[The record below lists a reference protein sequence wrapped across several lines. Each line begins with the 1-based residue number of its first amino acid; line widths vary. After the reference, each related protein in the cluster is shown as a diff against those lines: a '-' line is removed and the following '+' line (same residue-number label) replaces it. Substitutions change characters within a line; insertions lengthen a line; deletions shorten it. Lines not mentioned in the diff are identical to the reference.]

1 MKWSSLEFK
10 LRFGYL
16 LIACI
21 GCWYI
26 QQPVQSLP
34 VSKTRV
40 LEVNGSRESGQKL
53 TVAQVKNEA
62 RAIAVKVISGY
73 GAGSGIL
80 IKKQDQTY
88 IILTNNHVL
97 AVGESHRIQT
107 PDGKIY
113 QGGLLR
119 NQSFEG
125 NDLVLLQFKSAN
137 EYAVARLASSPVAVG
152 DEVFAA
158 GFPGQEAA
166 DKRAFEFLSGS
177 ISFLCPKALAGGYQ
191 IGYSNPVS
199 KGMSGGPLLNN
210 RGEVVGINGMHAY
223 PLWGDPYVFKDG
235 SKPDLPRDLMVQSS
249 WAIPIETF
257 VQLGNKPTGNVRS
270 YSPTLSNRE
279 TLGDRREEKGNHGGF
294 APTKPQIPP
303 GWLW

>member
-1 MKWSSLEFK
+1 MKWQFK
-10 LRFGYL
+10 LRFSYL

-21 GCWYI
+21 GCWYT

-34 VSKTRV
+34 VSKKPEID
-40 LEVNGSRESGQKL
+40 LNFSKESGQKL
-53 TVAQVKNEA
+53 TVGQVKNEA

-80 IKKQDQTY
+80 IKKQGQTY
-88 IILTNNHVL
+88 TILTNNHVL

-113 QGGLLR
+113 QGGLLK

-158 GFPGQEAA
+158 GFTGQEAVE
-166 DKRAFEFLSGS
+166 KRAFEFLSGS

-199 KGMSGGPLLNN
+199 KGMSGGPLLNS

-235 SKPDLPRDLMVQSS
+235 SKPDLPRDLMLRSS

-257 VQLGNKPTGNVRS
+257 VQLGNKSAGDVRT
-270 YSPTLSNRE
+270 YSPPLSNYRE
-279 TLGDRREEKGNHGGF
+279 TLGDRREGKEGNHGGF

>member
-1 MKWSSLEFK
+1 MKWQFK
-10 LRFGYL
+10 LRFSYL

-34 VSKTRV
+34 VSLTPAID
-40 LEVNGSRESGQKL
+40 VNSSKESSQKL

-62 RAIAVKVISGY
+62 LAIAVKVISGY

-80 IKKQDQTY
+80 IKKQGQTY
-88 IILTNNHVL
+88 TILTNNHVL

-113 QGGLLR
+113 QGELLR

-125 NDLVLLQFKSAN
+125 NDLVLLQFRSAS

-158 GFPGQEAA
+158 GFPGQDAA
-166 DKRAFEFLSGS
+166 EKRAFEFLSGT

-199 KGMSGGPLLNN
+199 KGMSGGPLLNS

-235 SKPDLPRDLMVQSS
+235 SKPDLPRDLMLRSS

-257 VQLGNKPTGNVRS
+257 VQLGNKSVSDIRI
-270 YSPTLSNRE
+270 YSPR
-279 TLGDRREEKGNHGGF
+279 LGDRRSIV
-294 APTKPQIPP
+294 PMKPPIPP

>member
-1 MKWSSLEFK
+1 MKWQFK
-10 LRFGYL
+10 LRFSYL

-21 GCWYI
+21 GCWFF
-26 QQPVQSLP
+26 QQPVHSLP
-34 VSKTRV
+34 LSKTPAIDI
-40 LEVNGSRESGQKL
+40 NGSKQSRQKL
-53 TVAQVKNEA
+53 TLAQVKNEA

-80 IKKQDQTY
+80 IEKQSQTY
-88 IILTNNHVL
+88 TILTNEHVL
-97 AVGESHRIQT
+97 ATGASHRIQT
-107 PDGKIY
+107 PDGKLY
-113 QGGLLR
+113 QGELLR
-119 NQSFEG
+119 NQFFEG
-125 NDLVLLQFKSAN
+125 NDLVLLQFKSVN
-137 EYAVARLASSPVAVG
+137 EYAVAQLASSPVAVG

-158 GFPGQEAA
+158 GFPGQDAA
-166 DKRAFEFLSGS
+166 EKREFEFLSGK

-199 KGMSGGPLLNN
+199 KGMSGGPLLNS

-235 SKPDLPRDLMVQSS
+235 SKPDLPRDLMVRSS

-257 VQLGNKPTGNVRS
+257 VQLGNKSTGNVRS

-279 TLGDRREEKGNHGGF
+279 TLGARREGNHGGF

>member
-1 MKWSSLEFK
+1 MKWQFK
-10 LRFGYL
+10 LRFSYL

-34 VSKTRV
+34 VSKTPV
-40 LEVNGSRESGQKL
+40 IDVNGSRESGQKL

-62 RAIAVKVISGY
+62 WAIAVKVISGY

-80 IKKQDQTY
+80 IKKQGQTY
-88 IILTNNHVL
+88 TILTNNHVL

-113 QGGLLR
+113 QGELLR
-119 NQSFEG
+119 NQSFDG
-125 NDLVLLQFKSAN
+125 NDLVLLQFTSAS
-137 EYAVARLASSPVAVG
+137 EYAVARLASSPLVVG

-158 GFPGQEAA
+158 GFPGQDAA
-166 DKRAFEFLSGS
+166 EKRGFEFLSGS

-199 KGMSGGPLLNN
+199 KGMSGGPLLNS

-235 SKPDLPRDLMVQSS
+235 SKPNLPRDLMLRSS

-257 VQLGNKPTGNVRS
+257 VQLGNKSIGNIRS
-270 YSPTLSNRE
+270 YSPTLSNKE
-279 TLGDRREEKGNHGGF
+279 TLGDRRDEGKHRGID
-294 APTKPQIPP
+294 PISPPQIPP

>member
-1 MKWSSLEFK
+1 
-10 LRFGYL
+10 L
-16 LIACI
+16 LITCA

-34 VSKTRV
+34 VILTPV
-40 LEVNGSRESGQKL
+40 IEVNGSKESGQKL

-62 RAIAVKVISGY
+62 RAITVKVLSGY
-73 GAGSGIL
+73 GGGSGIL

-88 IILTNNHVL
+88 TILTNDHVL

-113 QGGLLR
+113 QGELLR

-125 NDLVLLQFKSAN
+125 NDLVLLQFKSAS
-137 EYAVARLASSPVAVG
+137 EYAVARLASSPLVVG

-158 GFPGQEAA
+158 GFPGEDAA
-166 DKRAFEFLSGS
+166 EKRAFEFLSGS

-191 IGYSNPVS
+191 IGYSNPVP
-199 KGMSGGPLLNN
+199 KGMSGGPLLNS

-235 SKPDLPRDLMVQSS
+235 SKPDLPMDLMLRSS

-257 VQLGNKPTGNVRS
+257 VQLGNKSAGSIHT
-270 YSPTLSNRE
+270 YSPTWSNYRE
-279 TLGDRREEKGNHGGF
+279 TLGDRSEGKEGNHGGF